1 MALLQLKDI
10 ELSFGGPLLLDKVQ
24 LSIEPKERVCLIGR
38 NGEGKSTLMKVI
50 AGDIIADSG
59 ERQMAKEIVIT
70 QLEQTIPKNTEGSI
84 YDIVASGLAEVG
96 ELLNQYHHLSQQTEN
111 TDDQWLKQL
120 QYLQEKLDA
129 SDGWTQQQQVEQVI
143 SRLSL
148 DAEDQF
154 NSLSGGMKRRVLL
167 AKALVQN
174 PDILLLDE
182 PTNHLD
188 IESILWLEEFLK
200 NYQTSLIFITHDR
213 SFLRSLAT
221 RIIELDRGQLTS
233 WPGDYDNFLRRKEE
247 QLHAETKEHKNF
259 DKRLAQEEVWIRQG
273 VKARRTRNEGRV
285 RALEKMRVLRQQRRV
300 QKGSAK
306 LNLDTADKSSKVII
320 EAEHLHFSFD
330 EDNVLID
337 DLSVIIQRGDKIGL
351 IGPNGVGKS
360 TLLNILLGSLAPTQA
375 KKFKRGQNLEV
386 AYFDQ
391 LRDQLDE
398 ERTIKENL
406 DQGRDNITVNGKP
419 RHIISYLQ
427 DFLFDPK
434 QIQSPV
440 SSLSGGEKNRLLL
453 AKLFLK
459 PANILVLDEP
469 TNDLDVDTLE
479 LLEELLINFTGTV
492 LLVSHDREFL
502 NNIVTSCLAFEG
514 QGKVREY
521 VGGYDDWLLQ
531 RDLPEKKA
539 KSSSLKNSSAQ
550 KSNNTAN
557 APTTAA
563 TPPVV
568 KKLSYN
574 EQRELKQLPRK
585 LEKLEEAIEAI
596 QAKFSDAD
604 FYQRDPDSISKL
616 QADLSQLETDLE
628 QAYERWEALES

>member
-10 ELSFGGPLLLDKVQ
+10 ELSFGGPLLLDKAQ

-38 NGEGKSTLMKVI
+38 NGEGKSTLMKI
-50 AGDIIADSG
+50 LAGDIVADSG
-59 ERQMAKEIVIT
+59 ERQVAKETVIT
-70 QLEQTIPKNTEGSI
+70 QLEQTVPKHTEGSI

-111 TDDQWLKQL
+111 TDDKWLKQL

-148 DAEDQF
+148 DAEAQF

-221 RIIELDRGQLTS
+221 RIIELDRGQLSS

-247 QLHAETKEHKNF
+247 LLHAEAKENKNF

-330 EDNVLID
+330 ADNVLID

-398 ERTIKENL
+398 ERTVKENL

-531 RDLPEKKA
+531 RDLPKKKA
-539 KSSSLKNSSAQ
+539 KSSSLKNSLAQ
-550 KSNNTAN
+550 KSTNTAK
-557 APTTAA
+557 AA
-563 TPPVV
+563 TTTETSPAV

-596 QAKFSDAD
+596 QAQFSDAD
-604 FYQRDPDSISKL
+604 FYQKDPDSMSKL
-616 QADLSQLETDLE
+616 QAELSQLETDLE
-628 QAYERWEALES
+628 QAYERWETLES

>member
-1 MALLQLKDI
+1 MALLQLYDI
-10 ELSFGGPLLLDKVQ
+10 ELSFGGPLLLDKAQ
-24 LSIEPKERVCLIGR
+24 LTIEPKERVCLIGR

-50 AGDIIADSG
+50 AGSIVADSG
-59 ERQMAKEIVIT
+59 ERIVAKETVIT
-70 QLEQTIPKNTEGSI
+70 QLEQTVPQQTAGTI

-96 ELLNQYHHLSQQTEN
+96 DILNQYHHLSQQTDNMDE
-111 TDDQWLKQL
+111 QWLKQL

-129 SDGWTQQQQVEQVI
+129 CDGWTQQQQVEQI
-143 SRLSL
+143 LSRLSL
-148 DAEDQF
+148 ESETQF
-154 NSLSGGMKRRVLL
+154 NTLSGGMKRRVLL
-167 AKALVQN
+167 AKALVQS

-188 IESILWLEEFLK
+188 IESIVWLEEFLK
-200 NYQTSLIFITHDR
+200 NYSASLIFITHDR
-213 SFLRSLAT
+213 GFLRSLAT
-221 RIIELDRGQLTS
+221 RIVELDRGQLSS
-233 WPGDYDNFLRRKEE
+233 WPGDYENFLRRKKE
-247 QLHAETKEHKNF
+247 QLHAEAKENKNF

-273 VKARRTRNEGRV
+273 IKARRTRNEGRV
-285 RALEKMRVLRQQRRV
+285 RALEKMRLLRQQRRV
-300 QKGSAK
+300 QQGSAK
-306 LNLDTADKSSKVII
+306 LQLDTADKSSKIII
-320 EAEHLHFSFD
+320 EAEHIHFAFD
-330 EDNVLID
+330 PEHVLID

-360 TLLNILLGSLAPTQA
+360 TLLNILLGSLQPTEV
-375 KKFKRGQNLEV
+375 KKLKRGHNLEI

-398 ERTIKENL
+398 ERSIKDNL
-406 DQGRDNITVNGKP
+406 DHGKDNLIINGKP

-427 DFLFDPK
+427 DFLFSPK

-440 SSLSGGEKNRLLL
+440 SALSGGEKNRLLL

-514 QGKVREY
+514 NGRIGEY

-531 RDLPEKKA
+531 RPKIDTNSPSNKAAATSQTQKK
-539 KSSSLKNSSAQ
+539 
-550 KSNNTAN
+550 NTATN
-557 APTTAA
+557 TVA
-563 TPPVV
+563 TDAHTP

-574 EQRELKQLPRK
+574 EQRELDQLPER
-585 LEKLEEAIEAI
+585 LEQLEDEIAKI
-596 QAKFSDAD
+596 QEQFSQSD
-604 FYQRDPDSISKL
+604 FYQQDSVAINKIQDQL
-616 QADLSQLETDLE
+616 AALETELSQ
-628 QAYERWEALES
+628 AYARWETLESE

>member
-10 ELSFGGPLLLDKVQ
+10 ELSFGGPLLLDKAQ

-38 NGEGKSTLMKVI
+38 NGEGKSTLMKI
-50 AGDIIADSG
+50 LAGDIIADSG
-59 ERQMAKEIVIT
+59 ERQVAKETVIT

-148 DAEDQF
+148 DAEAQF

-167 AKALVQN
+167 AKALVQS

-247 QLHAETKEHKNF
+247 QLHSEAKENKNF

-330 EDNVLID
+330 ADNVLID

-398 ERTIKENL
+398 DRTIKENL

-427 DFLFDPK
+427 DFLFEPK

-550 KSNNTAN
+550 KSTNTAN
-557 APTTAA
+557 VSTTVA
-563 TPPVV
+563 TPSEV